1 MEVLYEAS
9 GKFSIS
15 IPFVLL
21 CLADLLLIVF
31 STTRLRRFLIGEIRS
46 FTIGEK
52 IFFSFVIIVISI
64 MVISVGS
71 SYFGSKRIYSQY
83 QKGNAQ
89 IVEGEVSEYHA
100 NLEQNNLPDSFLV
113 DNVRFEIPCFT
124 TPWGYPLRQQDGG
137 ILKEGMY
144 VKIYYVSY
152 KYENVIM
159 KVEIQTN

>member
-1 MEVLYEAS
+1 
-9 GKFSIS
+9 
-15 IPFVLL
+15 
-21 CLADLLLIVF
+21 
-31 STTRLRRFLIGEIRS
+31 
-46 FTIGEK
+46 
-52 IFFSFVIIVISI
+52 

-71 SYFGSKRIYSQY
+71 SYFGSMRVYSEY

-100 NLEQNNLPDSFLV
+100 NLEQNNLPDFFLV

>member
-1 MEVLYEAS
+1 M
-9 GKFSIS
+9 F
-15 IPFVLL
+15 
-21 CLADLLLIVF
+21 
-31 STTRLRRFLIGEIRS
+31 IG
-46 FTIGEK
+46 
-52 IFFSFVIIVISI
+52 
-64 MVISVGS
+64 
-71 SYFGSKRIYSQY
+71 KRIKRRDAYEQTE
-83 QKGNAQ
+83 KLF
-89 IVEGEVSEYHA
+89 EFM
-100 NLEQNNLPDSFLV
+100 LEQNNLPDSFLV